1 MYAKKNKKP
10 MYGNGG
16 AIKYQ
21 NGGPVKSDSTKVAP
35 IDLFGIDAVLAAKD
49 ERDAE
54 MQGLSEAD
62 KLRKAFG
69 IAEGGADLDL
79 FGIDAVLD
87 AREAK
92 GLSRNPLDD
101 LKPISDKAK
110 DALEKLRVYFGISDA
125 PEGKTAQY
133 RKGGMMK
140 YPGGGM
146 MPRKYEQGGPVG
158 SASSDQKF
166 RVIPEKSPTGQT
178 ELAYYIDGRPVDSQ
192 AFQQQFYGAG
202 NKPQDLNQLI
212 ENSVVASKQGVGAE
226 SLISGGSPLEGL
238 MKQYRDALK
247 ERNVY
252 KEQGAAGIDS
262 LYNARNENY
271 EEMLRRMGG

>member
-10 MYGNGG
+10 MYGKGG

-21 NGGPVKSDSTKVAP
+21 DGGQGP
-35 IDLFGIDAVLAAKD
+35 DLFGIDAVLEAREKAKNDPNYDPFGLKELVPAAK
-49 ERDAE
+49 ERISNQ
-54 MQGLSEAD
+54 MKEAGD
-62 KLRKAFG
+62 SFEEKREAVLNY
-69 IAEGGADLDL
+69 LVDL
-79 FGIDAVLD
+79 F
-87 AREAK
+87 
-92 GLSRNPLDD
+92 NP
-101 LKPISDKAK
+101 SS
-110 DALEKLRVYFGISDA
+110 EK
-125 PEGKTAQY
+125 K
-133 RKGGMMK
+133 MMN
-140 YPGGGM
+140 GGM

-178 ELAYYIDGRPVDSQ
+178 ELAYYIDGRPAGSQ
-192 AFQQQFYGAG
+192 DFQQQFYDAG

-212 ENSVVASKQGVGAE
+212 ENSVIASKQGIGAD
-226 SLISGGSPLEGL
+226 SGIPSGSPLEGL

-252 KEQGAAGIDS
+252 REKGAAGVDS

-271 EEMLRRMGG
+271 DRMIRQMGG